1 MVLAPF
7 VIFFALR
14 SRSWPSAAGVCLRE
28 AATGRKPPSYLAAAT
43 TSPVSLPL
51 THFLLTF
58 ACLTLQ
64 LFPISFC
71 SVLIIAPLSRFS
83 PSPPFSPDALPVPLT
98 SLPAPR
104 SALLQLGASGAGDG
118 ASVPQQHRE
127 EPPRLMCCQ
136 QATPTATIITRY
148 KDLQAAIRSF
158 REACR
163 SELVCLWEG
172 WTPNPVP
179 LLEQTAAL
187 FRWVS
192 SSRLGNACAGQF
204 RSHRSLPTLLQHCSS
219 LRTPEKSTWLFLGYW
234 FVVGRQPSSW

>member
-1 MVLAPF
+1 M
-7 VIFFALR
+7 
-14 SRSWPSAAGVCLRE
+14 
-28 AATGRKPPSYLAAAT
+28 SYAAAF
-43 TSPVSLPL
+43 SY
-51 THFLLTF
+51 FLLLC
-58 ACLTLQ
+58 AHY
-64 LFPISFC
+64 S
-71 SVLIIAPLSRFS
+71 SPLSILSFS
-83 PSPPFSPDALPVPLT
+83 PFFPDALPVALT

-104 SALLQLGASGAGDG
+104 CALLQLGASGAGDG

-204 RSHRSLPTLLQHCSS
+204 RSHQSLPTLLQHCSS